1 MRCAWVPRARSPAT
15 ARGWTRRSRPRPRR
29 SWNRSSSPRPATC
42 GAVQSPTD
50 FLPDNGAAMTDQR
63 FNPLA
68 ADKRWQAR
76 WSESRVFEA
85 DDASSKPR
93 SYVLEMFPYPSGRI
107 HMGHVRNYTM
117 GDVLARFRR
126 MQGFEVLHPMGWDAF
141 GMPAENAAMEKKV
154 HPGEWTRANIAAMRS
169 QLKTLGFAFDWSREL
184 ATCDPEYYGQEQAL
198 FIDLFEGGL
207 VYRKESAVNWDPVDM
222 TVLANE
228 QVIDGK
234 GWRSGAPVEKR
245 KLSQWFLKITDFAE
259 DLLAGL
265 DDLKG
270 WPEKVRL
277 MQENW
282 IGKSQGLQFHFDLA
296 EAHGD
301 IASVEVFSTRP
312 DTIFGASFV
321 ALSADHP
328 LTQKLAGQ
336 NDALAA
342 FAEECKAGGTTAAE
356 LETMEKKG
364 FDTGLTVTHPLDP
377 DWQLPVYVANFV
389 LMDYG
394 TGAVFGVPAHDQRDL
409 DFARKYDLPVK
420 RVVSDGDKTGAE
432 YVGNEAYT
440 GPGKIVNS
448 AFLDGM
454 TIEAAQQT
462 VIDRAGS
469 EDWGKAQTTWRL
481 RDWGVS
487 RQRYWGTPIPIIHC
501 DDCGP
506 VPVPKD
512 QLPVV
517 LPEDI
522 DFETPGNPLER
533 HATWKHVDCPKCGK
547 AARRET
553 DTLDT
558 FVDSSWY
565 FLRFAS
571 QPDDRPFDPE
581 VVKQWLPVTQYIG
594 GVEHAILHLLYARFW
609 TRALASI
616 GKLDFAEPFESLF
629 TQGMVTH
636 ETYKHGD
643 GSWLSPDEVE
653 KNGADWAVITDGS
666 PVTTGRVE
674 KMSKSKKNVVDPD
687 PIIEQYG
694 ADAVRFFMLS
704 DSPPERDLPWSEA
717 GIEGSWRF
725 VQRLW
730 RLFIAVADNDDT
742 GEDKALRRKLHQ
754 TVAGVAGDVEAL
766 SFNKA
771 VAKIFELVNLIEKS
785 QPSADRTIA
794 IKSLARIVAPMVPHI
809 AEEAWAL
816 FGESDLVANAPW
828 PEVDESLLVDDEVTI
843 AIQVRGK
850 LRDTITVAKGSSKEQ
865 LEELA
870 LASEKVQRSL
880 DGAEIKKVI
889 VVPDRLVNIVI

>member
-1 MRCAWVPRARSPAT
+1 
-15 ARGWTRRSRPRPRR
+15 
-29 SWNRSSSPRPATC
+29 
-42 GAVQSPTD
+42 
-50 FLPDNGAAMTDQR
+50 MTDQR

-68 ADKRWQAR
+68 ADKRWQKR
-76 WSESRVFEA
+76 WDESRVFEA

-126 MQGFEVLHPMGWDAF
+126 MQGYEVLHPMGWDAF

-154 HPGEWTRANIAAMRS
+154 HPGEWTKANIASMRS

-184 ATCDPEYYGQEQAL
+184 ATCDPDYYGHEQAL

-234 GWRSGAPVEKR
+234 GWRSGAQVEKR

-282 IGKSQGLQFHFDLA
+282 IGKSQGLQFHFALA
-296 EAHGD
+296 EAQGD

-420 RVVSDGDKTGAE
+420 RVVSDGDETGAE
-432 YVGNEAYT
+432 YIGNEAYT

-454 TIEAAQQT
+454 TIESAGKA
-462 VIDRAGS
+462 VIDRAQS
-469 EDWGKAQTTWRL
+469 EGWGKAQTTWRL

-581 VVKQWLPVTQYIG
+581 VVSKWLPVTQYIG

-636 ETYKHGD
+636 ETYKHAD